1 MVKEVNNYLRVFS
14 TLLIVLLVA
23 PLISAQSIQI
33 GLINQDP
40 DPVHAGSVVEVKFK
54 LENFWQETRE
64 EVIVEI
70 LPEFPFSLYS
80 GSATKNIGVLE
91 GRQSGSDAVIV
102 DYQIKVDADAVDG
115 DQEIKVSVRVGE
127 TEWIYEDTFYIDVK
141 KEKLNLKTYIRSSE
155 LITPGSKGKVSIEL
169 ANAGGYNI
177 EFLELTL
184 LPSGDYKLLSTS
196 NYAYIGDLDSDDTE
210 SEEFQ
215 IYVSEE
221 ISEVKIPVKV
231 VYEINDYTYES
242 EESLKLQL
250 LTEEEAINIGLIKV
264 SYTKQIWLGILIG
277 LVLLFIFRKFKK
289 WLRTIL
295 E

>member
-1 MVKEVNNYLRVFS
+1 MRVFS

-23 PLISAQSIQI
+23 PIISAQSIQI

-70 LPEFPFSLYS
+70 IPEYPFSLYS
-80 GSATKNIGVLE
+80 GSKTKNIGVLE

-102 DYQIKVDADAVDG
+102 DYQIKVDEHAVDG
-115 DQEIKVSVRVGE
+115 DQEIKVSLRIGE

-169 ANAGGYNI
+169 ANAGGYDI

-184 LPSGDYKLLSTS
+184 LPSEDYKLLSTS

-221 ISEVKIPVKV
+221 ISEVNLPVKV

-250 LTEEEAINIGLIKV
+250 LTKQEAINIGLIKV
-264 SYTKQIWLGILIG
+264 SYAKQIWLGILIG
-277 LVLLFIFRKFKK
+277 LILLFIFKKFKK
-289 WLRTIL
+289 
-295 E
+295 